1 MGFDSIPEDVEEF
14 IRRRIDSVAQL
25 EALLMTRSAP
35 QAEWSVAV
43 LAKRLYVSEKQA
55 ADLMA
60 RLFTDGFLIKAGS
73 SSLYQYQPDSDEL
86 RQLVDR
92 VAESYSKHLV
102 PITNLIHSKPQTR
115 VREFAD
121 AFKLR
126 RDE

>member
-14 IRRRIDSVAQL
+14 IRKRIDSVAQL
-25 EALLMTRSAP
+25 EALLMTRSTP

-43 LAKRLYVSEKQA
+43 LAKRLYVNEKQA
-55 ADLMA
+55 ADLLA
-60 RLFTDGFLIKAGS
+60 RLFTDGFLIQAGS
-73 SSLYQYQPDSDEL
+73 PSLYQYQPNSDEL

>member
-1 MGFDSIPEDVEEF
+1 MGFDSIPEDVEQF
-14 IRRRIDSVAQL
+14 IRKRIDSVAQL
-25 EALLMTRSAP
+25 EALLMMRSAP

-55 ADLMA
+55 ADLLA

-73 SSLYQYQPDSDEL
+73 PSLYRYQPNSDEL
-86 RQLVDR
+86 RQFVDR